1 MRVVLDSNVLIAAV
15 AARGLCESVL
25 ELCLE
30 EHQLVV
36 CPRLLEEVGRIL
48 TAKLLVPKAVS
59 EEYVQ
64 LLVDSSVEHYP
75 EDVPPEACPDPDD
88 LFILGLC
95 EASKADYLVTGDH
108 ALLGCG
114 WGSGTEIVT
123 PRSFWEECAGR
134 P

>member
-30 EHQLVV
+30 EHQLMV

-48 TAKLLVPKAVS
+48 TAKLRVPSAVS

-64 LLVDSSVEHYP
+64 LLVDNSVEHDP
-75 EDVPPEACPDPDD
+75 EDVPATACADPDD
-88 LFILGLC
+88 LFLLGLC
-95 EASKADYLVTGDH
+95 EASKADYLVTGEH

-114 WGSGTEIVT
+114 WGGGTEIVT

-134 P
+134 R